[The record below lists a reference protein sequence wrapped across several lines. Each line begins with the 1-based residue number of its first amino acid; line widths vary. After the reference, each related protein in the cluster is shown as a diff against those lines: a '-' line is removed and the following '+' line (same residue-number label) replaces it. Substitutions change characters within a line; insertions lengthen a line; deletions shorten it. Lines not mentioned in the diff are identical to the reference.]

1 MMQVEREVNR
11 KEVYEMKKENTGS
24 EKIEQGMEKE
34 ILNGQQP
41 HWEKVFSN
49 TCSRF
54 GDEPSYPARKAAA
67 IFEKEGKKKILEL
80 GGGQGRDTCFFA
92 SRGFSVHSLDYTES
106 GPKAIKEK
114 AEEAGFGKYV
124 TALRHDV
131 RNYLPF
137 EDGTFDA
144 CYSHMLYCMALTTDE
159 LEFLCKEIK
168 RVLKP
173 GGINIYTARHTGDAH
188 YGTGTHR
195 GEDMYE
201 IAGGFIVHFFSREK
215 VERLAKEYGSFEL
228 EEFEEGELPRK
239 LYMVTMRK

>member
-1 MMQVEREVNR
+1 VQVEREENR
-11 KEVYEMKKENTGS
+11 KEVYEMKKETTGS
-24 EKIEQGMEKE
+24 EKVENGMEKE

-54 GDEPSYPARKAAA
+54 GDGPSYPARKAAA
-67 IFEKEGKKKILEL
+67 IFEKEGKTKILEL

-114 AEEAGFGKYV
+114 AEDAGFGKHV

-131 RNYLPF
+131 RNPLPF
-137 EDGTFDA
+137 EAGIFDA
-144 CYSHMLYCMALTTDE
+144 CYSHMLYCMALTTAE
-159 LEFLCKEIK
+159 LEYLCKEIK
-168 RVLKP
+168 RVLNP